1 MTNTVLI
8 TGTSSG
14 IGLSTAGYF
23 ADRGWNVVAA
33 QRKPEQESVL
43 ARRANVLVSRLDVA
57 DLASIEEAIAEGV
70 QRFGTID
77 ALVNNAGYGQMGLFE
92 ALETEQIQQQFAVNV
107 FGVMAVTRALLPL
120 FRRQRHGVIVNVS
133 SGAGLFTLPMIS
145 MYCASKFALEGFSEA
160 LSYELA
166 AVGVGVKLVIP
177 HGGVTDTRFVERQ
190 SDTMAENRELI
201 DYVPFIEKTRQAFA
215 AMGKARTISA
225 LDVAQ
230 VIYQAATDGTPQ
242 LRYLIG
248 DDSRGFIRA
257 RRELSEEDYISFMRT
272 KFQ

>member
-14 IGLSTAGYF
+14 IGFSTAGYF
-23 ADRGWNVVAA
+23 ADRGWNVVAT
-33 QRKPEQESVL
+33 QRKPERESAL
-43 ARRANVLVSRLDVA
+43 AHRANVLLSRLDVA
-57 DLASIEEAIAEGV
+57 DEDSIDEAVAKGIA
-70 QRFGTID
+70 RFGTID
-77 ALVNNAGYGQMGLFE
+77 VLVNNAGYGQMGLFE
-92 ALETEQIQQQFAVNV
+92 ALNPEQIQQQFAVNV
-107 FGVMAVTRALLPL
+107 FGVMAVTRRLLPI
-120 FRRQRHGVIVNVS
+120 FRRQHCGVIVNVS

-166 AVGVGVKLVIP
+166 ALGVGVKLVIP
-177 HGGVTDTRFVERQ
+177 HGGVTDTHFVERQ
-190 SDTMAENRELI
+190 SDTMAEKRDLI
-201 DYVPFIEKTRQAFA
+201 DYAPFIEKTRQAFA
-215 AMGKARTISA
+215 AMGKACTISA
-225 LDVAQ
+225 LDVAK

-257 RRELSEEDYISFMRT
+257 RRELPEEDYIAFMRT